1 MAIDSAIAS
10 MGSSNAGMVLADIN
24 TWSEIQAEY
33 SEKST
38 EYLSS
43 INDTLLEIWVGIT
56 DYFEGMEKKSA
67 FAAGEATD
75 PGDLVGGG
83 TSTPTAKEGSDAFS
97 LVDFFKALAGALA
110 GFVGTILPAIIASLS
125 LSNMGFTGLE
135 FKALNKIKGFFSGQ
149 WWTEKVDKL
158 AKIFRENKAVIAIKE
173 FFEGGKIQKVFTN
186 AMKNIKMFFSLE
198 GDGIIAKIFQGIK
211 GMGGKI
217 VAVMGKIFYP
227 ISLLMSAFDGFMVAS
242 EDYKENESI
251 ISAGVNF
258 VTGFFASFIGTFV
271 DLIKDGIM
279 WLVAKMFGIEMDE
292 NGNFDKTS
300 NPIMAA
306 IDNASFA
313 DAILD
318 IGAKFSE
325 FWSSITDSFFE
336 WWENFS
342 FMDLISGDASA
353 DDFKMSNGKT
363 YGKREDQT
371 EQLTDAAAENVA
383 GKGGGGVVQINA
395 PQNSSTTTNAN
406 QSVLVGAT
414 ASAGNPIW
422 KPKRSRG

>member
-1 MAIDSAIAS
+1 
-10 MGSSNAGMVLADIN
+10 
-24 TWSEIQAEY
+24 
-33 SEKST
+33 
-38 EYLSS
+38 
-43 INDTLLEIWVGIT
+43 
-56 DYFEGMEKKSA
+56 
-67 FAAGEATD
+67 
-75 PGDLVGGG
+75 
-83 TSTPTAKEGSDAFS
+83 
-97 LVDFFKALAGALA
+97 
-110 GFVGTILPAIIASLS
+110 
-125 LSNMGFTGLE
+125 
-135 FKALNKIKGFFSGQ
+135 
-149 WWTEKVDKL
+149 
-158 AKIFRENKAVIAIKE
+158 
-173 FFEGGKIQKVFTN
+173 
-186 AMKNIKMFFSLE
+186 
-198 GDGIIAKIFQGIK
+198 
-211 GMGGKI
+211 
-217 VAVMGKIFYP
+217 
-227 ISLLMSAFDGFMVAS
+227 
-242 EDYKENESI
+242 
-251 ISAGVNF
+251 
-258 VTGFFASFIGTFV
+258 
-271 DLIKDGIM
+271 
-279 WLVAKMFGIEMDE
+279 
-292 NGNFDKTS
+292 
-300 NPIMAA
+300 MAA

-342 FMDLISGDASA
+342 FMDFISGDASA